1 MFTVSIIIPVF
12 KVAPYIE
19 RCLRSVMAQ
28 TYTCIECIMVDDC
41 TPDDSIDICQKLIN
55 AYSGPIVFKILHHE
69 RNRGLS
75 AARNTGTDAATGD
88 YVYYLDSDDAI
99 TPDCISLMAAEVEK
113 HSNLEMVMGAHE
125 IIYKDGNKEVSLAGT
140 EAGYIDDNRWIRYLF
155 FKKEAGLK
163 VTATNRLVLLDFIK
177 GNGLRFMEG
186 VIHEDEHW
194 SFYVYQKLKRLAV
207 IKEVTYLRF
216 VNPNSIMTTNTPKKR
231 AEAMFPIVSDWIDDF
246 SEPCRAL
253 QVFKSLE
260 HFRFHV
266 LPYVPKK
273 KAKRLYFVFFRELMR
288 IGEYKIAFYWWIN
301 WFRDFRHS
309 KLYYTMIPEAH
320 RKACESYSFCEVKK

>member
-1 MFTVSIIIPVF
+1 MFTVSIVIPVF
-12 KVAPYIE
+12 NVAPYIE
-19 RCLRSVMAQ
+19 RCLRSVIAQ
-28 TYTCIECIMVDDC
+28 TYIHIECVLVDDC
-41 TPDDSIDICQKLIN
+41 TPDDSIDICQKLID
-55 AYSGPIVFKILHHE
+55 AYSGPIAFKILHHE

-99 TPDCISLMAAEVEK
+99 TPDCISLMVAEVEK
-113 HSNLEMVMGAHE
+113 LPDVEMVMGAHE
-125 IIYKDGNKEVSLAGT
+125 IIYENANKRVSLAGT
-140 EAGYIDDNRWIRYLF
+140 EAGYIDDNKWIRYLF
-155 FKKEAGLK
+155 FKEEAGLK
-163 VTATNRLVLLDFIK
+163 VTAWNRLVLLDFIK
-177 GNGLRFMEG
+177 TNGLRFMEG

-207 IKEVTYLRF
+207 IKDVTYLHF
-216 VNPNSIMTTNTPKKR
+216 VTSNSIMTTNTVQKR
-231 AEAMFPIVSDWIDDF
+231 ADAMFPIVSDWINDF

-273 KAKRLYFVFFRELMR
+273 KAKGLYFGFFRELVR
-288 IGEYKIAFYWWIN
+288 IGEYKIAFYWWVN

-309 KLYYTMIPEAH
+309 QLYYKMIPEAH
-320 RKACESYSFCEVKK
+320 RKASDRLKIALN